1 MAAWLQDNGVPV
13 IVNVRYANAESADFC
28 CEGVPCDGTIAIGT
42 LSCLRNKEKR
52 RVLIEGLEFIVSKL
66 NPKTIV
72 VYGGCPDSIF
82 GKYRRMGIQIVPCK
96 ALTRIAR
103 DASKKRARIAANE
116 SMEKIQGRL
125 F

>member
-1 MAAWLQDNGVPV
+1 MTAWLQENGVPV
-13 IVNVRYANAESADFC
+13 IANVRYANMASKDYC
-28 CEGVPCDGTIAIGT
+28 CEGLPCGGTIAIGT
-42 LSCLRNKEKR
+42 LGSLRNDDKR
-52 RVLIEGLEFIVSKL
+52 KALIEGLEFIVSSL

-72 VYGGCPDSIF
+72 VYGECPDCIF
-82 GKYRRMGIQIVPCK
+82 GKYRRMGIQVIPCK